1 MFRARQYKQNISM
14 KKIEIYSFL
23 SVASALFASYGFAS
37 EPVIIEGGTYSDAMY
52 AVEGNT
58 SGGSSLIINEGTFN
72 LSSSVSKPDLYL
84 YGGGTSGSII
94 EGDTFLQFNSGSVN
108 PGSWS
113 HSLYGG
119 SSSSSTIT
127 GNSSV
132 EINGGTLAGA
142 DLNRSG
148 IFGGSRPGSVVEGN
162 SSVVVNG
169 GTITGMTIY
178 GGGDGANTRFDG
190 QMGTLSHYIDL
201 GEQSVVKG
209 NASVLIGENASV
221 YSVVGGGRGNSVV
234 GGDVK
239 IDINGKA
246 NNVNIVG
253 GTHGVVKGVATVNVS
268 KTGTIN
274 GNLLSTGDIHGA
286 NVNYASDGSVAS
298 VVDASKVVVNA
309 NIEGNVS
316 SVNLVGSFGSYNDP
330 VSNVYGSV
338 SLNIGNGANIS
349 SNVRAVALAA
359 HVYGDV
365 NINISGADTVLGK
378 HVYAGS
384 ERGSVIEGNVSLN
397 IDGATVKGDVYGGGY
412 GVYLNDVEQS
422 AVIKG
427 SSSIIL
433 KNANVV
439 GGVYAGG
446 KGSLAITEGDAS
458 VTVLGK
464 SISATLI
471 SGGGM
476 GQTLNGVEMG
486 NGVVKGS
493 STLAFGNGLETFE
506 GAVSAQISNFDTVKI
521 SMASSVNFEKS
532 FETGLLSVDSSAQ
545 VALAEGTKFEKL
557 FVNFGSETFELGGV
571 VDISE
576 IFGDSTSVVMSE
588 IENGSSFVVLDAKE
602 NLYTVGLNGSTL
614 SITSEIPEP
623 STYAAILGALAL
635 AFAAYR
641 RRK

>member
-1 MFRARQYKQNISM
+1 MP
-14 KKIEIYSFL
+14 
-23 SVASALFASYGFAS
+23 YGFAS

-439 GGVYAGG
+439 GGVYAG
-446 KGSLAITEGDAS
+446 

-545 VALAEGTKFEKL
+545 VELAEGTKFEKL

-588 IENGSSFVVLDAKE
+588 IESGSSFVVLDAKQ
-602 NLYTVGLNGSTL
+602 NLFTVGLNGSTL

-623 STYAAILGALAL
+623 STYAAILGAIAL

>member
-1 MFRARQYKQNISM
+1 M

-209 NASVLIGENASV
+209 
-221 YSVVGGGRGNSVV
+221 
-234 GGDVK
+234 
-239 IDINGKA
+239 
-246 NNVNIVG
+246 NVNIVG

-545 VALAEGTKFEKL
+545 VELAEGTKFEKL

>member
-1 MFRARQYKQNISM
+1 MSM

-37 EPVIIEGGTYSDAMY
+37 EPVIIDGGTYSDAMY

-427 SSSIIL
+427 ASSIIL

-506 GAVSAQISNFDTVKI
+506 GAVSAQISDFDTVKI

-545 VALAEGTKFEKL
+545 VALAEGTKFDSLNIFYYGE
-557 FVNFGSETFELGGV
+557 FSTGDELGLTLS
-571 VDISE
+571 D
-576 IFGDSTSVVMSE
+576 IFGDSATIVESALKANENAFTITNLNGEEFYAFISE
-588 IENGSSFVVLDAKE
+588 TGNVNVGSFV
-602 NLYTVGLNGSTL
+602 
-614 SITSEIPEP
+614 IPEP
-623 STYAAILGALAL
+623 STYAAILGTLVL
-635 AFAAYR
+635 VFAAYR
-641 RRK
+641 RKK